1 MAKVVFTVNGVLHP
15 SCVLWCGECV
25 GLLEGNKGMD
35 EKSFIKSY
43 VTWRCVLMKGHSEVS
58 LVMSIVSP
66 VLLVWLTLRD
76 AVTIARIHALWIIP
90 VLVIVAIIVQII
102 IGMIWDKKKLVE
114 AEQSWLMKRTP
125 EIQELLNKKEKPNEI
140 HG

>member
-1 MAKVVFTVNGVLHP
+1 
-15 SCVLWCGECV
+15 
-25 GLLEGNKGMD
+25 MD

-125 EIQELLNKKEKPNEI
+125 EIQELLKKNENL
-140 HG
+140 